1 MSKPRVLVVG
11 GGSIGE
17 RHLRCF
23 LHTDEASVSICESRP
38 DHLEYLKQTYD
49 VDEACADFDATDLSS
64 FDAVVIC
71 TPPNLHIP
79 MALRAVDAG
88 CHVLSEKPLSGSL
101 DGVDELIARVESKG
115 LVAGVAFVL
124 RHMTSHAKI
133 RELIHGGEIGDV
145 KLALYKTG
153 QQFSKFR
160 PDYKG
165 IYFAS
170 RAMGGGAINDSCSHT
185 LNFLQWCFGD
195 PTEVTCFHD
204 HLSDMEIE
212 TEDAALMTL
221 RYGPKGPMV
230 QTQHYL
236 CQRDYAI
243 FLECVGTK
251 GTLRL
256 EGTFEE
262 GRAKTALRVFRA
274 NEEKWVTYPL
284 PGSERDGWF
293 VAQAQHFLAAMR
305 GERPVM
311 STLQEGRE
319 VVRTCVAARQ
329 SYEAKRIMAL

>member
-1 MSKPRVLVVG
+1 MNKPRVLVVG

-23 LHTDEASVSICESRP
+23 LHTGEASVSICESRP
-38 DHLEYLKQTYD
+38 DHLEYLKETYD
-49 VDEACADFDATDLSS
+49 VDEACADFDAADLSS
-64 FDAVVIC
+64 FDAAVIC

-88 CHVLSEKPLSGSL
+88 CHVLSEKPLSHSL
-101 DGVDELIARVESKG
+101 DGVDELIERVESKG

-124 RHMTSHAKI
+124 RHLPSHAKI
-133 RELIHGGEIGDV
+133 HELIRGGEIGEV

-185 LNFLQWCFGD
+185 LNFLQWCLGR
-195 PTEVTCFHD
+195 PTEVACFHD

-221 RYGPKGPMV
+221 RYGPNGPMV
-230 QTQHYL
+230 QTQNCL
-236 CQRDYAI
+236 CQKDYAI
-243 FLECVGTK
+243 FLEFVGTE

-256 EGTFEE
+256 EGTFEQ
-262 GRAKTALRVFRA
+262 GRAKSTLRVFHA
-274 NEEKWVTYPL
+274 HEEEWVTYPL
-284 PGSERDGWF
+284 PEPERDGWF
-293 VAQAQHFLAAMR
+293 VAQARHFLAAIR
-305 GERPVM
+305 GEKPVM
-311 STLQEGRE
+311 STLQDGRD
-319 VVRTCVAARQ
+319 VVRTCVAARE
-329 SYEAKRIMAL
+329 SYDAKRIMAL

>member
-23 LHTDEASVSICESRP
+23 LHTGEAEVSICESRL
-38 DHLEYLKQTYD
+38 DHLAHLKQTYD
-49 VDEACADFDATDLSS
+49 VDEACADFDEADLLS

-88 CHVLSEKPLSGSL
+88 CHVLCEKPLSHSP
-101 DGVDELIARVESKG
+101 DGVDELIERVESKG

-124 RHMTSHAKI
+124 RHLPSHAKI
-133 RELIHGGEIGDV
+133 RDVIRAGEIGDV
-145 KLALYKTG
+145 KVALYKTG

-185 LNFLQWCFGD
+185 LNFLQWCFGN
-195 PTEVTCFHD
+195 PTEVACFHD

-221 RYGPKGPMV
+221 RYGSSGPMV

-236 CQRDYAI
+236 GQRDYAVI
-243 FLECVGTK
+243 LEFVGTK

-256 EGTFEE
+256 EGTFEQS
-262 GRAKTALRVFRA
+262 RAKSRLRVFHA
-274 NEEKWVTYPL
+274 DDEDWVTYPL
-284 PGSERDGWF
+284 PEPERDGWF
-293 VAQAQHFLAAMR
+293 VAQAAHFLAAMR
-305 GERPVM
+305 GEKPPM
-311 STLQEGRE
+311 STLQEGRD
-319 VVRTCVAARQ
+319 VVRTCAAARE
-329 SYEAKRIMAL
+329 SYETKRIMTL